1 MSELTPCNFCNLN
14 RIKRR
19 AKENGMKVTVLND
32 PRWGMGGSNVYV
44 HPKGLKIEKL
54 PGGED
59 GPRSKYFASWMME
72 IPARCNC

>member
-1 MSELTPCNFCNLN
+1 MSELTPCNYCNLN

-32 PRWGMGGSNVYV
+32 ARWGMGGSNVYV

-54 PGGED
+54 GGAED
-59 GPRSKYFASWMME
+59 GPREKYRVSWMME
-72 IPARCNC
+72 IPSRCEC